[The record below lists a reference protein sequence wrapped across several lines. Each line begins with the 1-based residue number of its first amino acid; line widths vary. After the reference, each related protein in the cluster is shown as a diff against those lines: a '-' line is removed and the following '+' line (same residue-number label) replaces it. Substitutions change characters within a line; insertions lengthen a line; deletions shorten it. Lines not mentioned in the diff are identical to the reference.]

1 MVKVTGLATVVS
13 VVKLTDLVVVVN
25 EVKVTGLVVEVNEV
39 KNDRLGGSG
48 QCSEKRRV
56 W

>member
-1 MVKVTGLATVVS
+1 MTGLATVVS
-13 VVKLTDLVVVVN
+13 VLKLTDLVVVVN

-48 QCSEKRRV
+48 QCSEKDGSGG
-56 W
+56 